1 VNTLALIAQTAL
13 TSEGEWLPFASL
25 THAVSSSPKLSAV
38 ALVAQQTALTS
49 EGQWIANVFF
59 YVIAAVAVLAALKMV
74 TTQNVVHAALYL
86 LVVLT
91 AVAATYIVLGAEFAA
106 VTQALIYLGAIMVLL
121 LFGVMLTRAKIGIE
135 TELDHDQK
143 WMGALVAVVTAA
155 VMGYSLWEGFGDTK
169 LPDDQL
175 PQNTQQVSD
184 EIFSTYI
191 VPFEALSV
199 LLLAALIGAVVVA
212 RRD

>member
-1 VNTLALIAQTAL
+1 VLAT
-13 TSEGEWLPFASL
+13 TF
-25 THAVSSSPKLSAV
+25 
-38 ALVAQQTALTS
+38 ALVAQTQLS
-49 EGQWIANVFF
+49 ETGVWIANVFF
-59 YVIAAVAVLAALKMV
+59 YAIAAVAILAALKMV

-91 AVAATYIVLGAEFAA
+91 SVAATYIVLGAEFAA
-106 VTQALIYLGAIMVLL
+106 VTQALVYLGAIMVLL
-121 LFGVMLTRAKIGIE
+121 LFGVMLTRAQIGTE
-135 TELDHDQK
+135 TGLDHDQK
-143 WMGALVAVVTAA
+143 WMGALVAAVTAA
-155 VMGYSLWEGFGDTK
+155 VMGYSLWEGFGDVK
-169 LPDDQL
+169 LPADQL
-175 PQNTQQVSD
+175 PQTTQQVSD

>member
-1 VNTLALIAQTAL
+1 MNSLALIA
-13 TSEGEWLPFASL
+13 
-25 THAVSSSPKLSAV
+25 V
-38 ALVAQQTALTS
+38 AAQEMTNTEA
-49 EGQWIANVFF
+49 WVANVFF
-59 YVIAAVAVLAALKMV
+59 YAIAAIAIVAALKMV

-91 AVAATYIVLGAEFAA
+91 AVAGTYIILGAEFAA
-106 VTQALIYLGAIMVLL
+106 VTQVLVYLGAIMVLL
-121 LFGVMLTRAKIGIE
+121 LFGVMLTRAQIGKD
-135 TELDHDQK
+135 TDLDHEQK
-143 WMGALVAVVTAA
+143 WMGALVGAVTFA

-169 LPDDQL
+169 LPANQL

-184 EIFSTYI
+184 SIFSTYI

>member
-1 VNTLALIAQTAL
+1 MSLI
-13 TSEGEWLPFASL
+13 
-25 THAVSSSPKLSAV
+25 
-38 ALVAQQTALTS
+38 ALVAQETSALSS
-49 EGQWIANVFF
+49 EGAWIANVFF
-59 YVIAAVAVLAALKMV
+59 YAIAAVAIVAALKMV

-106 VTQALIYLGAIMVLL
+106 VTQALVYLGAIMVLL
-121 LFGVMLTRAKIGIE
+121 LFGVMLTRAKIGTE
-135 TELDHDQK
+135 TDLDHDQK
-143 WMGALVAVVTAA
+143 WMGALVAVVTGA
-155 VMGYSLWEGFGDTK
+155 VMGFSLWEGFGDVK
-169 LPDDQL
+169 LPANQL